1 LYVTTALIYHPI
13 FDRHEV
19 AEGHPECPQR
29 LSSITD
35 ALHVQH
41 LYDHLLHVEARA
53 ATSTELERVHEPQYL
68 EMLEARAP
76 SEGFV
81 HLDPDTWLSP
91 NTLPAARHAAGAA
104 VLATELV
111 LEGRAATAFCCVRPP
126 GHHAGKASAMG
137 FCYYNN
143 IAVAAAHALASGAVE
158 RVAILDFDVH
168 HGNGTEEI
176 FLQDERVLLCSS
188 FQHPFY
194 PYTGAPSEPGHIAN
208 VPLPA
213 GTKGSEFRKAIEAQ
227 WLPEIDRF
235 APQLIFVSAGFDA
248 HAGDPLAQLLLTV
261 DDYTWIT
268 QRILE
273 LAEKHAAGR
282 IVSSLEGGYALDALA
297 ASACAHVQ
305 ALARL

>member
-1 LYVTTALIYHPI
+1 MTTALIFHPI

-53 ATSTELERVHEPQYL
+53 ATAGELERVHTARYL

-76 SEGFV
+76 SEGFE

-104 VLATELV
+104 VVATELV
-111 LEGRAATAFCCVRPP
+111 LEGRTSTAFCCVRPP

-176 FLQDERVLLCSS
+176 FLQDDRVLLCSS
-188 FQHPFY
+188 YQHPFY

-261 DDYTWIT
+261 DDYCWIT
-268 QRILE
+268 QRIVE
-273 LAEKHAAGR
+273 LADKHAAGR

-297 ASACAHVQ
+297 ASACAHVRT
-305 ALARL
+305 LARL

>member
-1 LYVTTALIYHPI
+1 VTTALLHHSI

-19 AEGHPECPQR
+19 ADGHPECPQR

-35 ALHVQH
+35 ALHARH
-41 LYDHLLHVEARA
+41 LYDHLLHVDARA
-53 ATSTELERVHEPQYL
+53 ATREELERVHAAWYL

-76 SEGFV
+76 SEGFE

-111 LEGRAATAFCCVRPP
+111 LEGRVATAFCCVRPP
-126 GHHAGKASAMG
+126 GHHAGTASAMG

-143 IAVAAAHALASGAVE
+143 IAVAAAHALAGGAVE

-176 FLQDERVLLCSS
+176 FLQDDRVLLCSS
-188 FQHPFY
+188 YQHPFY
-194 PYTGAPSEPGHIAN
+194 PYTGAPSVPGHIAN

-213 GTKGSEFRKAIEAQ
+213 GTRGSEFRKAIEEQ

-235 APQLIFVSAGFDA
+235 SPQIIFVSAGFDA
-248 HAGDPLAQLLLTV
+248 HAGDPLAQLLLA
-261 DDYTWIT
+261 DNDYTWIT
-268 QRILE
+268 QRIVD
-273 LAEKHAAGR
+273 LAKKHADGR
-282 IVSSLEGGYALDALA
+282 IVSSLEGGYSLEALA

-305 ALARL
+305 VLAGL

>member
-1 LYVTTALIYHPI
+1 MTTALLHHSI

-19 AEGHPECPQR
+19 ADGHPECPQR

-35 ALHVQH
+35 ALHARH
-41 LYDHLLHVEARA
+41 LYDHLLHVDARA
-53 ATSTELERVHEPQYL
+53 ATREELERVHAAWYL

-76 SEGFV
+76 SEGFE

-111 LEGRAATAFCCVRPP
+111 LEGRVATAFCCVRPP
-126 GHHAGKASAMG
+126 GHHAGTASAMG

-143 IAVAAAHALASGAVE
+143 IAVAAAHALAGGAVE

-176 FLQDERVLLCSS
+176 FLQDDRVLLCSS
-188 FQHPFY
+188 YQHPFY
-194 PYTGAPSEPGHIAN
+194 PYTGAPSVPGHIAN

-213 GTKGSEFRKAIEAQ
+213 GTRGSEFRKAIEEQ

-235 APQLIFVSAGFDA
+235 SPQIIFVSAGFDA
-248 HAGDPLAQLLLTV
+248 HAGDPLAQLLLA
-261 DDYTWIT
+261 DNDYTWIT
-268 QRILE
+268 QRIVD
-273 LAEKHAAGR
+273 LAKKHADGR
-282 IVSSLEGGYALDALA
+282 IVSSLEGGYSLEALA

-305 ALARL
+305 VLAGL

>member
-1 LYVTTALIYHPI
+1 MTTALLYHPI

-19 AEGHPECPQR
+19 ADGHPECPQR

-35 ALHVQH
+35 ALHTQD

-53 ATSTELERVHEPQYL
+53 ATQEELRRVHTSGYL

-76 SEGFV
+76 SEGFE

-111 LEGRAATAFCCVRPP
+111 LDDRVSTAFCCVRPP
-126 GHHAGKASAMG
+126 GHHAGQASAMG

-158 RVAILDFDVH
+158 RVAVLDFDVH

-176 FLQDERVLLCSS
+176 FLADDRVLLCSS
-188 FQHPFY
+188 YQHPFY
-194 PYTGAPSEPGHIAN
+194 PYTGAASQPGHLAH

-213 GTKGSEFRKAIEAQ
+213 GTRGADFRAAIEAQ

-248 HAGDPLAQLLLTV
+248 HSGDPLAQLLLTV

-268 QRILE
+268 ERILE
-273 LAEKHAAGR
+273 LADKHAQGR
-282 IVSSLEGGYALDALA
+282 VVSSLEGGYALDALA
-297 ASACAHVQ
+297 ASACAHVRT
-305 ALARL
+305 LARL

>member
-1 LYVTTALIYHPI
+1 
-13 FDRHEV
+13 
-19 AEGHPECPQR
+19 
-29 LSSITD
+29 
-35 ALHVQH
+35 
-41 LYDHLLHVEARA
+41 
-53 ATSTELERVHEPQYL
+53 
-68 EMLEARAP
+68 
-76 SEGFV
+76 
-81 HLDPDTWLSP
+81 
-91 NTLPAARHAAGAA
+91 
-104 VLATELV
+104 
-111 LEGRAATAFCCVRPP
+111 
-126 GHHAGKASAMG
+126 MG

-213 GTKGSEFRKAIEAQ
+213 GTKSSEFRTAIEAQ